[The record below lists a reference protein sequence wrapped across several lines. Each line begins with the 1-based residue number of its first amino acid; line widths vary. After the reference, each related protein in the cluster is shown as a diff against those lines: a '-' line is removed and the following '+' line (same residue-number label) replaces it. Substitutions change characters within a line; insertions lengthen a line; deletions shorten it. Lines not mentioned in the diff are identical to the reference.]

1 MPASGNP
8 GGSRAIMTSS
18 AQSQDSRDGILKA
31 ATQLFAGRGFHETS
45 MSEVARNA
53 QVSKALIFW
62 HFKSKEELFLAV
74 LNRLLEP
81 YFIDF
86 TEETSMLDERAQ
98 IERLVENYL
107 YFVRDQ
113 ASSVRFFLAQL
124 LRSEQLSDGLGNQVL
139 KLYESYRNLV
149 VALIERGQEKGVCTR
164 TFSAEVAAG
173 FLMSALN
180 GFVIEFL
187 FMGKPIVDC
196 QGALEMLGGWLF
208 TREGPPKTSEG
219 AKTVG

>member
-1 MPASGNP
+1 
-8 GGSRAIMTSS
+8 MTSS

-31 ATQLFAGRGFHETS
+31 ATQLFAWRGFHETS

-86 TEETSMLDERAQ
+86 AEETSVLDERAQ
-98 IERLVENYL
+98 IVRLVENYL
-107 YFVRDQ
+107 SFVRDQ

-124 LRSEQLSDGLGNQVL
+124 LRSEQLSDALGNQVL
-139 KLYESYRNLV
+139 RLYESYRNLV
-149 VALIERGQEKGVCTR
+149 VALIERGQEKGFCAR
-164 TFSAEVAAG
+164 TFSAEVAAS

-196 QGALEMLGGWLF
+196 QEALEMLGGWLF
-208 TREGPPKTSEG
+208 TREGPPKTAEG
-219 AKTVG
+219 AKTIG